1 MSKDGKEIVNSY
13 SKGFLLGAI
22 VGGAVGAITALLL
35 APKSGKELR
44 EDLSRK
50 SSDLIDKAQDIIGEK
65 QTQILTGVNEG
76 KIQAD
81 KIVQNA
87 KEQAGSLM
95 NSADRMIQ
103 EARFRASSAK
113 EIIQDNTAKI
123 MDAVKVGSEAFKQEM
138 ASVKSQDTELL

>member
-1 MSKDGKEIVNSY
+1 M
-13 SKGFLLGAI
+13 
-22 VGGAVGAITALLL
+22 
-35 APKSGKELR
+35 
-44 EDLSRK
+44 
-50 SSDLIDKAQDIIGEK
+50 IDKAQDIIGEK
-65 QTQILTGVNEG
+65 QTQILTGVYEG

>member
-1 MSKDGKEIVNSY
+1 
-13 SKGFLLGAI
+13 
-22 VGGAVGAITALLL
+22 
-35 APKSGKELR
+35 
-44 EDLSRK
+44 

-76 KIQAD
+76 KIQAE

-113 EIIQDNTAKI
+113 EIIQDNTTKI